1 MNRQLN
7 RQQRR
12 SHQRR
17 RDPAVSGVFELP
29 TGRSE
34 REQQYVRYMQALLEH
49 ADTIARYPL
58 QGMLDMLAESE
69 AIWSSEAATPDA
81 LAMPERFQDL
91 DQGLAKLRDQRE
103 ILRSML
109 TVRETL
115 LTIKRRQQPPA
126 DQTTHSS
133 NDTPNQGGSDG
144 I

>member
-1 MNRQLN
+1 MN

-12 SHQRR
+12 SQQRR

-29 TGRSE
+29 TGHSE
-34 REQQYVRYMQALLEH
+34 REQQYVRYMQALVEH

-58 QGMLDMLAESE
+58 QGMLDMLKESE
-69 AIWSSEAATPDA
+69 AIWSSEAATADV
-81 LAMPERFQDL
+81 LANTSDRLQDL
-91 DQGLAKLRDQRE
+91 DQGLANLQDQRE
-103 ILRSML
+103 LLRSML
-109 TVRETL
+109 TIRETL

-126 DQTTHSS
+126 DSS